1 MPRNG
6 RLRNMTSVYLLR
18 EDNILLLYRQGNSI
32 VRDMWVSSA
41 GGHFEDY
48 ELNDPKAC
56 VLRELWEELGLSE
69 DDLIDLR
76 LRYAT
81 MRDMDGQIRQNYY
94 YFAQL
99 KAHVPN
105 DLPSSEGITKWYPLN
120 GTDALKMPFTARYV
134 VDHYISVGRFTDRL
148 YGGIG
153 NDADGVTFIPL

>member
-41 GGHFEDY
+41 GGHFEDH

-81 MRDMDGQIRQNYY
+81 MRDMDDEIRQNYY
-94 YFAQL
+94 FFAYL
-99 KAHVPN
+99 KPDVPEV
-105 DLPSSEGITKWYPLN
+105 LPSTEGITKWYPLD
-120 GTDALKMPFTARYV
+120 GTQDLKMPFTARYV
-134 VDHYISVGRFTDRL
+134 IDHYVSVGRYNDLL

-153 NDADGVTFIPL
+153 NDTDDVTFIPL

>member
-41 GGHFEDY
+41 GGHFENH

-56 VLRELWEELGLSE
+56 VLRELQEELGLSE

-81 MRDMDGQIRQNYY
+81 MRDMDGQIRINTAHCIQHIALPAGAE
-94 YFAQL
+94 FQL
-99 KAHVPN
+99 YPGIAH
-105 DLPSSEGITKWYPLN
+105 
-120 GTDALKMPFTARYV
+120 
-134 VDHYISVGRFTDRL
+134 
-148 YGGIG
+148 
-153 NDADGVTFIPL
+153 